1 MPTRAANGLGAVVHE
16 VAERTRTLVRLE
28 SELATLELRR
38 KARALAFGI
47 VLVVTAALLALF
59 GIGFALATV
68 AAALATV
75 MPTWLALLVVT
86 VGLLLV
92 AGAIGMLG
100 TASLRRGIP
109 PVPEQAVR
117 EARLTTEAMRGN
129 GRA

>member
-38 KARALAFGI
+38 KARALAFGT

-75 MPTWLALLVVT
+75 MSTWLALLVVAGT
-86 VGLLLV
+86 LFLL
-92 AGAIGMLG
+92 AGALG
-100 TASLRRGIP
+100 ALGAASLRRGIP
-109 PVPEQAVR
+109 PVPEQAVH
-117 EARLTTEAMRGN
+117 EARLTTEAIRGN